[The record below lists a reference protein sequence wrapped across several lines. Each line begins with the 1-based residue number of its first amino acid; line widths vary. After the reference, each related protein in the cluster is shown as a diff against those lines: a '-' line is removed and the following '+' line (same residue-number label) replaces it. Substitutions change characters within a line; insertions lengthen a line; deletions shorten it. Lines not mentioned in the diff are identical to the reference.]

1 MFIAAL
7 FKIARTWTQPVPINR
22 GMDTEEVGNFLG
34 GSMIETSSNV
44 ECVHLIPDQG
54 TKIPRASWPK
64 NHNINNRSNIVTNSV
79 KALKMIHKKTS
90 TYTQG
95 TITQS

>member
-44 ECVHLIPDQG
+44 ECSRESSLLRRLERGGEIG
-54 TKIPRASWPK
+54 
-64 NHNINNRSNIVTNSV
+64 
-79 KALKMIHKKTS
+79 L
-90 TYTQG
+90 
-95 TITQS
+95 